1 MSLDEGETE
10 RRDICGT
17 KDMPDAAVGLGAR
30 LGRTGASLTLF
41 VSGEFSSQQP
51 PSAGLIMSLAMRPN
65 SF

>member
-41 VSGEFSSQQP
+41 VSG
-51 PSAGLIMSLAMRPN
+51 
-65 SF
+65 